1 MAATASSRRCR
12 LGIASRSTSGTTL
25 RVRPAGA
32 GAHIVRE
39 DKDMKKIT
47 SSILT
52 AAALVAAVA
61 ATSVSAQA
69 QNVRVRGAIEKVDG
83 NTVMVKSRDGASLKL
98 VLKDNAAVRG
108 VVKASLADVK
118 ASSNVAITSRP
129 RADGTL
135 EAVELRIAPAG
146 QPFNSFHA
154 DWDLMPNSFMTNGSL
169 QTSVSGVDGQMLTV
183 KYKVQG
189 KPDEE
194 KKIVVTSKTIIAT
207 TVPGTKEDL
216 KPGLKVFVAGAPK
229 LPDGSLD
236 VAAIQVEK
244 EIPPPQ

>member
-1 MAATASSRRCR
+1 MRITSQVFVVATLAATFA
-12 LGIASRSTSGTTL
+12 LG
-25 RVRPAGA
+25 
-32 GAHIVRE
+32 
-39 DKDMKKIT
+39 
-47 SSILT
+47 
-52 AAALVAAVA
+52 
-61 ATSVSAQA
+61 SVSAQA
-69 QNVRVRGAIEKVDG
+69 QNVRVRGTIEKLDG
-83 NTVMVKSRDGASLKL
+83 NALAVKSRDGADLKL
-98 VLKDNAAVRG
+98 VLKDNAAIRG

-118 ASSNVAITSRP
+118 GEVNVAITSRP
-129 RADGTL
+129 RPDGTL

-146 QPFNSFHA
+146 QPFNSFHSE
-154 DWDLMPNSFMTNGSL
+154 WDLMPNSFMTNGSL
-169 QTSVSGVDGQMLTV
+169 QTSVAGVDGQVLTV

-194 KKIVVTSKTIIAT
+194 KKIVVTPKTIIAT

>member
-1 MAATASSRRCR
+1 MRITSPVFVVAMLAATFALSS
-12 LGIASRSTSGTTL
+12 
-25 RVRPAGA
+25 
-32 GAHIVRE
+32 
-39 DKDMKKIT
+39 
-47 SSILT
+47 
-52 AAALVAAVA
+52 VA
-61 ATSVSAQA
+61 AQA
-69 QNVRVRGAIEKVDG
+69 QNVRVRGAIEKLDG
-83 NTVMVKSRDGASLKL
+83 NNLTVKSRDGAELKL
-98 VLKDNAAVRG
+98 VLKDNVRIGG

-118 ASSNVAITSRP
+118 PDTNVAITSKPRP
-129 RADGTL
+129 DGTL

-146 QPFNSFHA
+146 QPFNSFHS

-169 QTSVSGVDGQMLTV
+169 QTAVSGVDGQVLTV

-194 KKIVVTSKTIIAT
+194 KKIVVTPKTIIAT
-207 TVPGTKEDL
+207 TVAGTKEDL

-244 EIPPPQ
+244 EIPQPQ

>member
-1 MAATASSRRCR
+1 MGITSRVFVVAMLAATFA
-12 LGIASRSTSGTTL
+12 LGS
-25 RVRPAGA
+25 
-32 GAHIVRE
+32 
-39 DKDMKKIT
+39 
-47 SSILT
+47 
-52 AAALVAAVA
+52 VA
-61 ATSVSAQA
+61 AQA
-69 QNVRVRGAIEKVDG
+69 QNVRVRGTIEKLDG
-83 NTVMVKSRDGASLKL
+83 NNLTVKSRDGAELKL
-98 VLKDNAAVRG
+98 TLKDNVRVGG
-108 VVKASLADVK
+108 VIKASLADIK
-118 ASSNVAITSRP
+118 PDTNVAIPSKPRP
-129 RADGTL
+129 DGTL
-135 EAVELRIAPAG
+135 EAVELRTFPAG
-146 QPFNSFHA
+146 QPFNSFHG

-169 QTSVSGVDGQMLTV
+169 QTSVADVDGQVLTV

-194 KKIVVTSKTIIAT
+194 KKIVVTPKTIIAT

>member
-1 MAATASSRRCR
+1 MK
-12 LGIASRSTSGTTL
+12 LTSQ
-25 RVRPAGA
+25 
-32 GAHIVRE
+32 
-39 DKDMKKIT
+39 
-47 SSILT
+47 
-52 AAALVAAVA
+52 LVVAAAVA
-61 ATSVSAQA
+61 ATFALGSASAQA
-69 QNVRVRGAIEKVDG
+69 QNVRVRGTIEKLDG
-83 NTVMVKSRDGASLKL
+83 NTLTVKSRDGAELKL
-98 VLKDNAAVRG
+98 ALKDNVRIAG
-108 VVKASLADVK
+108 VVKAALADVK
-118 ASSNVAITSRP
+118 PDNNVAITSKPRP
-129 RADGTL
+129 DGTL

-146 QPFNSFHA
+146 QPFNSFHS

-169 QTSVSGVDGQMLTV
+169 QTSVAGVDGQVMTV

-194 KKIVVTSKTIIAT
+194 KKIVVTPKTIIAT
-207 TVPGTKEDL
+207 TVPGTTADL